1 MPYIETGNLRVNYKD
16 LGSGTPLLLLG
27 GTIGTIRG
35 DFSKQLDAFGPDVRV
50 IAPERRGYGQTR
62 PPERDYPDNFYQ
74 RDADDMAAFMNALG
88 VAPATVLGWSE
99 GADVALCLSVK
110 YPDKVSRL
118 VIWGGIS
125 AVTDEDI
132 AIFEAH
138 RDVTKW
144 PQKVCD
150 ALTAAY
156 GESYWQTTWWKWC
169 DVMHR
174 LHAQGGDVNLP
185 DLEKLNCPTLI
196 VHGAK
201 DPLIR
206 ATHAS
211 TLHDRIN
218 GSILH
223 LFDDSGHNPHITHAA
238 EFNQLVL
245 DFMGP

>member
-1 MPYIETGNLRVNYKD
+1 VPYIETGDLRVNYED